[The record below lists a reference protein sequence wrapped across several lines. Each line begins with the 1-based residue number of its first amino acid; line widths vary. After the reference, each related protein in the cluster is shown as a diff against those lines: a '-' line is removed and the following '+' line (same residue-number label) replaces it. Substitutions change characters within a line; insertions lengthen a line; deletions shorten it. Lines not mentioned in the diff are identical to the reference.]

1 MLNMFN
7 NRRVILLFID
17 PFSSEFACFVGVKI
31 KNKNIGGEWFCI
43 FLLLFY
49 AHTHTLK
56 IEAVSDNEPDAN
68 VILSASESEV
78 IYDAIQFAF
87 ENSSQHIFFEIFSA
101 ILVATQQQ
109 RSIFAL
115 RSATVVIL

>member
-1 MLNMFN
+1 M
-7 NRRVILLFID
+7 
-17 PFSSEFACFVGVKI
+17 
-31 KNKNIGGEWFCI
+31 
-43 FLLLFY
+43 
-49 AHTHTLK
+49 K

-87 ENSSQHIFFEIFSA
+87 ESSSQHIFFEIFSA